1 MIAEKPIPPGKNQ
14 RRCRAAEKDD
24 MTQDRQDR
32 QFVDAL
38 ARGLAIL
45 ECLSRAERA
54 MGNGDIARHVEL
66 APSTV
71 SRLTHTL
78 TELGYLRRSEHGRTY
93 ELTPKNLTLGYP
105 LLIGMALR
113 DRVRPHLEDICERSG
128 QTLALAIRDDLHM
141 CFVDVAQGSA
151 PRAIRLATGG
161 RLRMAVSAA
170 GIATVAAM
178 SERLR
183 WSTLNRLRGDI
194 LQREENAQIFE
205 QALEACHRLGYAM
218 VRNAWQEGIGG
229 IAVPI
234 FWQGTLATLSMP
246 VATNEVSAQ
255 RMHNELAPA
264 LLAAADA
271 IGRAAINA
279 PE

>member
-1 MIAEKPIPPGKNQ
+1 
-14 RRCRAAEKDD
+14 
-24 MTQDRQDR
+24 MTQDKEDR

-54 MGNGDIARHVEL
+54 MGNGDIARHVDL

-78 TELGYLRRSEHGRTY
+78 TELGYLRRSEQGRTY

-113 DRVRPHLEDICERSG
+113 DRVRPHLEAICERSG
-128 QTLALAIRDDLHM
+128 QTLALAIRDDLYM
-141 CFVDVAQGSA
+141 CFVDVVQGSS

-170 GIATVAAM
+170 GIATLAAM
-178 SERLR
+178 NERLR
-183 WSTLNRLRGDI
+183 WSTLNRLRSDM
-194 LQREENAQIFE
+194 QSREENSQIFE
-205 QALEACHRLGYAM
+205 QTLEACHRLGYAM
-218 VRNAWQEGIGG
+218 TRNTWQEGVGG

-234 FWQGTLATLSMP
+234 LWQGTPATLSMP
-246 VATNEVSAQ
+246 VSTTEVSAQ

-271 IGRAAINA
+271 IGRVPITPSA
-279 PE
+279 